1 MQLNLPQWTFYFPL
15 ATLSKMYALVLNGGI
30 VEWISQ
36 DWMGEEQW
44 EGATVEKRGEIVI
57 IRLEKKMEG
66 RDGGQRGC
74 YKGGKRLFRV
84 EQ

>member
-1 MQLNLPQWTFYFPL
+1 
-15 ATLSKMYALVLNGGI
+15 
-30 VEWISQ
+30 
-36 DWMGEEQW
+36 MGEEQW

-66 RDGGQRGC
+66 RDGGQHGC